1 MQQSDDLSPLEIVE
15 MFAGLSCFLKDS
27 SGVSQTLLDDF
38 RMCQGYSFLCDL
50 MLRYGPPLK
59 HLLYWSRGTQPA
71 SSSVP
76 RLEQGK
82 EDEPKDA
89 LKDLVNLV
97 TCLCTYGVTE
107 LKPAGL
113 TTGAPFLLP
122 GFVLP
127 QPTGKGAWM
136 RTAELKL
143 RKSVPPSHLLFQSC
157 CHISAS
163 HKNDT
168 NLKLWPHNL
177 SVVGACWPVKVWCR
191 ADSNFS
197 DFFSFW

>member
-50 MLRYGPPLK
+50 MLRYCRLLK
-59 HLLYWSRGTQPA
+59 CLPSREQSLQTA

-136 RTAELKL
+136 QTAEMKL
-143 RKSVPPSHLLFQSC
+143 QEFELSCVLPGSFTRQLYTEMTPTVTSSSV
-157 CHISAS
+157 A
-163 HKNDT
+163 
-168 NLKLWPHNL
+168 
-177 SVVGACWPVKVWCR
+177 VVGGCTRVKVGR
-191 ADSNFS
+191 KVK
-197 DFFSFW
+197 